1 MIYAAISFAPVNYH
15 RVQRNMALNEVNE
28 MEIGAVPPLGYF
40 DPLGFITDS
49 DKFMRYRAVERKH
62 GRIAMV
68 AMLGTFVHNKLIFF
82 DGYISPSRDLLFREI
97 PNGIT
102 GILKVPL
109 AGQLQILLFCAIVE
123 LWWWPAS
130 KLDGDYGV
138 RLQYINNWELQPAK
152 EIRQRNAEINNGRA
166 AMMGIAGVVAQ
177 ELTTGKT
184 LVDQLYDC
192 DFNPFGDGRG
202 FF

>member
-1 MIYAAISFAPVNYH
+1 M
-15 RVQRNMALNEVNE
+15 
-28 MEIGAVPPLGYF
+28 
-40 DPLGFITDS
+40 
-49 DKFMRYRAVERKH
+49 
-62 GRIAMV
+62 
-68 AMLGTFVHNKLIFF
+68 
-82 DGYISPSRDLLFREI
+82 
-97 PNGIT
+97 
-102 GILKVPL
+102 
-109 AGQLQILLFCAIVE
+109 QILLFCAIVE